1 MVNSPQGVFVLVGL
15 MQFPVKKCR
24 EFVVVR
30 EFGVPGIYAA
40 LESVLESLE
49 RDVPGEHQ
57 AIDLVKNG

>member
-1 MVNSPQGVFVLVGL
+1 